1 MRHGE
6 PVMEYRRMPATL
18 RALMLASMLVP
29 ARVLSQGAEVTGA
42 VVDSASGVGIALAEV
57 VIDGRSARASTDE
70 HGAFRLSAEALP
82 FTVRVRRLG
91 FEPRAVAVTAQL
103 HSPMIVRLVP
113 SQRYLDAVVVRAE
126 RTKYTG
132 RLAGYYSRLEHRTQ
146 GVFIT
151 REDLEREK
159 PTQLTDML
167 QRQPGVRITRGRP
180 GAQSVRMRG
189 RDCRPLVWLDGAPMS
204 AGDVDLDSFAPTS
217 LEGIELYLGAS
228 APSGFQAARGQSECG
243 TVLLWSRGT
252 DTEPRRA
259 SSSTSPAELEEL
271 LASLSIFAADQVDT
285 RAALEANGWS
295 VPYPP
300 SLRASGT
307 SGRVVAEFVVD
318 TLGRVE
324 QSRVGIVSS
333 TDPLFSAAVRES
345 AASARFSPA
354 IRGGRRVRQL
364 VRLPFDFH
372 PATDGS

>member
-1 MRHGE
+1 MTAGILLLAQGGLVFRPMRADAQRAGEVHG
-6 PVMEYRRMPATL
+6 T
-18 RALMLASMLVP
+18 
-29 ARVLSQGAEVTGA
+29 
-42 VVDSASGVGIALAEV
+42 VVDSASGIGIAFADV
-57 VIDGRSARASTDE
+57 AVDGIPVQAQTNER
-70 HGAFRLSAEALP
+70 GAFNLSGVAAP
-82 FTVRVRRLG
+82 FTLRVRRLG
-91 FEPRAVAVTAQL
+91 FESRAVLVRADEV
-103 HSPMIVRLVP
+103 HSPVIVLLAP
-113 SQRYLDAVVVRAE
+113 AQRYLDAVVVRAE
-126 RTKYTG
+126 RTRYTG